1 LKTIDIITSALNEQE
16 CLPELIFRIKK
27 VMAKEKSYSYR
38 LMIMDNGSD
47 DSTWSV
53 ITREAKNDK
62 RIIGYKMSRTFSLDA
77 AFTNGIN
84 QSSADLV
91 IIMCSDLQDPPEI
104 IPDLLRKYEGGGVD
118 QVLVKITSR
127 DQLSFARKKLT
138 KLFYRVAKYMTNG
151 LIPESVSDFRLMNRR
166 SYEAFQQM
174 PETNRFFRGLTSW
187 IGFNSTTIEI
197 QRPDR
202 FAGDSKFVK
211 TSIITALGFGAKGIL
226 AYSKKPLNAISFFG
240 FVMSLLGVVTLF
252 TLSILWI
259 YHGVPFAG
267 YGSILGVMFIGFSIV
282 LLCLGVLAAYM
293 GLIYDEVKRRPLY
306 IVSDVTNES
315 RRYR

>member
-1 LKTIDIITSALNEQE
+1 LKTIDIITSALNEEE
-16 CLPELIFRIKK
+16 CLPELILRIKK
-27 VMAKEKSYSYR
+27 VMAKEKSYSYKI
-38 LMIMDNGSD
+38 LIMDNGSN

-53 ITREAKNDK
+53 ITKESKNDK

-84 QSSADLV
+84 QSSADIV
-91 IIMCSDLQDPPEI
+91 VIMCSDLQDPPEI
-104 IPDLLRKYEGGGVD
+104 IPNLLRKYEDGFD

-127 DQLSFARKKLT
+127 DQLSFIRKKLT

-166 SYEAFQQM
+166 AYEAFQQM
-174 PETNRFFRGLTSW
+174 PETNRFFRGLASW

-202 FAGDSKFVK
+202 FAGNSKFAE
-211 TSIITALGFGAKGIL
+211 TSIITALGFGTKGIL
-226 AYSKKPLNAISFFG
+226 AFSKKPLNAISLFG
-240 FVMSLLGVVTLF
+240 LVMSFLGIATSF
-252 TLSILWI
+252 ILSILWI

-293 GLIYDEVKRRPLY
+293 GLIYEEVKRRPLY
-306 IVSDVTNES
+306 IVSEATNES
-315 RRYR
+315 RNYR